1 MPTLDWFYNL
11 LTDDKIKWFKGI
23 LSALI
28 IGLIVNFGAPFA
40 DLINGLGWAS
50 VWTSYVL
57 YAYGLVSAFITA
69 LVVLFLGKPVT
80 IPVEITEEEIIE
92 EEIIEPIPEPE
103 PEPIVEPEPEPIP
116 EPVPPA

>member
-1 MPTLDWFYNL
+1 MATLDWFYNL

-40 DLINGLGWAS
+40 DMINGFALSS
-50 VWTSYVL
+50 VWTSYIL

-80 IPVEITEEEIIE
+80 IPVEVEEEEELIE
-92 EEIIEPIPEPE
+92 STPEPE
-103 PEPIVEPEPEPIP
+103 PEPEPVVEPEPEPIP

>member
-1 MPTLDWFYNL
+1 MATLDWFYSL
-11 LTDDKIKWFKGI
+11 LTEDKIKWFKGI

-40 DLINGLGWAS
+40 DMINGFALSS
-50 VWTSYVL
+50 VWTSYIL

-80 IPVEITEEEIIE
+80 INPAEIE
-92 EEIIEPIPEPE
+92 EDFIEPTPEPE
-103 PEPIVEPEPEPIP
+103 PEPEPVVEPEPEPIP